1 MKVKTPSVKSESER
15 FMDLLNDSMLTG
27 FSNPDLQVEYIAGEA
42 NGLYFKSTIDKI
54 VVTRRNANT
63 NNETYKVLA
72 LVGNDSG
79 IRLGRAIDKYISETP
94 TVRLRLSLYL
104 YNLTPIKY
112 ETSFL
117 PEFLSRLDRL
127 YEALKSNKRLNG
139 FNDLLRITSNSK
151 IMCKPVFKSG
161 IHEIEVIAN
170 DSKNDVEYRLFFR
183 ITKDGLNVV
192 PAETNKI
199 GTYILDDLLANDFMA
214 LEKSEKTKFLNR
226 IKLAAL
232 YEISNTF
239 NTDIGLNL
247 NMSLANA
254 VAVGDDYQQM
264 AKYLTHMDE
273 LFEQTQDEETFLKV
287 IELNEEEQNLLSLE
301 HDIIYPEFLNNYQ
314 ADKKLN

>member
-1 MKVKTPSVKSESER
+1 MKVKAPSVKSESER
-15 FMDLLNDSMLTG
+15 FIQLLNDSLSSG
-27 FSNPDLQVEYIAGEA
+27 FNSPDLQIEYVANEA
-42 NGLYFKSTIDKI
+42 NGLYFKSSIDKI

-63 NNETYKVLA
+63 NNETYNVLA

-127 YEALKSNKRLNG
+127 YEALKSNKRLKG
-139 FNDLLRITSNSK
+139 LNDLLRITSNSK

-170 DSKNDVEYRLFFR
+170 DSKNDVEYRLLFR

-254 VAVGDDYQQM
+254 VGDDYQQM

-301 HDIIYPEFLNNYQ
+301 HDIIYPDFLNNYQ

>member
-1 MKVKTPSVKSESER
+1 MKAKSPSVKSESER
-15 FMDLLNDSMLTG
+15 FMGLLNDSMRNG
-27 FSNPDLQVEYIAGEA
+27 FNDQDLQVEYIAGEA
-42 NGLYFKSTIDKI
+42 NGLYFKSSIDKI

-63 NNETYKVLA
+63 NNETYTVLA

-127 YEALKSNKRLNG
+127 YEALKSNKRLKG

-170 DSKNDVEYRLFFR
+170 DSKNDVEYRLLFR

-199 GTYILDDLLANDFMA
+199 GTYILDDLLANDFVA
-214 LEKSEKTKFLNR
+214 LEKSEQIKFLNR

-239 NTDIGLNL
+239 NTDLGLNL

-254 VAVGDDYQQM
+254 IGDDYQQM
-264 AKYLTHMDE
+264 AKYLTLMDN

>member
-1 MKVKTPSVKSESER
+1 MKVKVPSVKSESER
-15 FMDLLNDSMLTG
+15 FMGLLNDSMLNG
-27 FSNPDLQVEYIAGEA
+27 FNHQDLQVEYIAGEA

-54 VVTRRNANT
+54 IVTRRNANT
-63 NNETYKVLA
+63 NNETYSVLA
-72 LVGNDSG
+72 LVGNDTG
-79 IRLGRAIDKYISETP
+79 VRLGRAIDKYISETP
-94 TVRLRLSLYL
+94 SVRLRLSLHL

-151 IMCKPVFKSG
+151 IMCKPVYKSG

-170 DSKNDVEYRLFFR
+170 DSKNDVEYRLCFR
-183 ITKDGLNVV
+183 ITKDGVNVV

-199 GTYILDDLLANDFMA
+199 GTYILDDLLANDFVV
-214 LEKSEKTKFLNR
+214 LEKSEQIKFLNR

-239 NTDIGLNL
+239 NTDLGLNL

-254 VAVGDDYQQM
+254 IGDDYQQM
-264 AKYLTHMDE
+264 AKFLTLMDN

>member
-1 MKVKTPSVKSESER
+1 MKVKAPSVKSESER
-15 FMDLLNDSMLTG
+15 FMGLLNDSLSSG
-27 FSNPDLQVEYIAGEA
+27 FNSPDLQIEYVANEA
-42 NGLYFKSTIDKI
+42 NGLYFKSSIDKI

-63 NNETYKVLA
+63 NNETYNVLA

-79 IRLGRAIDKYISETP
+79 IRLGRAIDKYISESP
-94 TVRLRLSLYL
+94 IVRLKLSLYL

-127 YEALKSNKRLNG
+127 YEALKSNKRLKG

-170 DSKNDVEYRLFFR
+170 DSKNDVEYRLLFR

-199 GTYILDDLLANDFMA
+199 GTYILDDLLANDFVA
-214 LEKSEKTKFLNR
+214 LEKSEQIKFLNR

-239 NTDIGLNL
+239 NTDLGLNL

-254 VAVGDDYQQM
+254 IGDDYQQM
-264 AKYLTHMDE
+264 AKYLTLMDN

-287 IELNEEEQNLLSLE
+287 IELNAEEQNLLSLE

-314 ADKKLN
+314 ADKNLN

>member
-1 MKVKTPSVKSESER
+1 MKVKAPSVKSESER
-15 FMDLLNDSMLTG
+15 FMGLLNYSMLNG
-27 FSNPDLQVEYIAGEA
+27 FNDQDLQVEYIAGKA

-63 NNETYKVLA
+63 NNETYNVLA

-79 IRLGRAIDKYISETP
+79 VRLARAIDKYISETP
-94 TVRLRLSLYL
+94 AVRLRLSLYL

-183 ITKDGLNVV
+183 ITKDGVNVV

-199 GTYILDDLLANDFMA
+199 GTYILDDLLANDFVG
-214 LEKSEKTKFLNR
+214 LEKSEQIKFLNR

-239 NTDIGLNL
+239 NTDLGLNF

-254 VAVGDDYQQM
+254 IGDDYQQM
-264 AKYLTHMDE
+264 AKYLTLMDQ

-301 HDIIYPEFLNNYQ
+301 HDIIFPEFLNNYQ

>member
-1 MKVKTPSVKSESER
+1 MKVKAPSVKSESER
-15 FMDLLNDSMLTG
+15 FIQLLNNSLSNG
-27 FSNPDLQVEYIAGEA
+27 FNSPDLQIEYVANEA
-42 NGLYFKSTIDKI
+42 NGLYFKASIDKI

-63 NNETYKVLA
+63 NNETYSVLA
-72 LVGNDSG
+72 LVGNDTG
-79 IRLGRAIDKYISETP
+79 VRLGRAIDKYISETP
-94 TVRLRLSLYL
+94 SVRLRLSLYL

-139 FNDLLRITSNSK
+139 FNDLLRITNNSK

-170 DSKNDVEYRLFFR
+170 DSNNDVEYRLLFR
-183 ITKDGLNVV
+183 ITKDCLNVV

-199 GTYILDDLLANDFMA
+199 GTYILDDLLANGFMA

-232 YEISNTF
+232 YEITNTF

-254 VAVGDDYQQM
+254 VGNDYQQM
-264 AKYLTHMDE
+264 AKYLTLMDQ

-301 HDIIYPEFLNNYQ
+301 HDIIYPDFLNNYQ
-314 ADKKLN
+314 ADKKPN

>member
-1 MKVKTPSVKSESER
+1 MKVKAPSVKSESER
-15 FMDLLNDSMLTG
+15 FIQLLNDSLSSG
-27 FSNPDLQVEYIAGEA
+27 FNSPDLQIEYVANEA
-42 NGLYFKSTIDKI
+42 NGLYFKSSIDKI

-63 NNETYKVLA
+63 NNETYNVLA

-79 IRLGRAIDKYISETP
+79 IRLGRTIDKYISETP

-117 PEFLSRLDRL
+117 PELLSRLDRL
-127 YEALKSNKRLNG
+127 FEALKSNKRLKG

-170 DSKNDVEYRLFFR
+170 DSKNDVEYRLLFR

-214 LEKSEKTKFLNR
+214 LEKSEQIKFLNR

-239 NTDIGLNL
+239 NTDLGLNF

-254 VAVGDDYQQM
+254 IGDDYQQM
-264 AKYLTHMDE
+264 AKYLTLMDN

>member
-1 MKVKTPSVKSESER
+1 MKVKAPSVKTETER
-15 FMDLLNDSMLTG
+15 FIQLLNHSLLNG
-27 FSNPDLQVEYIAGEA
+27 FNDQDLQVEYIAGEA
-42 NGLYFKSTIDKI
+42 NGLYFKSSIDKI
-54 VVTRRNANT
+54 VVSRRNANT
-63 NNETYKVLA
+63 NSETYNVLA

-79 IRLGRAIDKYISETP
+79 VRFGRAIDKYISETP
-94 TVRLRLSLYL
+94 TVRLKLSLYL

-117 PEFLSRLDRL
+117 PEFLSRVDRL
-127 YEALKSNKRLNG
+127 YEAIISNKRLKG

-151 IMCKPVFKSG
+151 IMCKPVYKSG

-183 ITKDGLNVV
+183 ITKDGVNVV

-199 GTYILDDLLANDFMA
+199 GTYILDDLLANDFVG
-214 LEKSEKTKFLNR
+214 LEKSEQIKFLNR

-239 NTDIGLNL
+239 NTDLGLNL

-254 VAVGDDYQQM
+254 IGDDYQQM
-264 AKYLTHMDE
+264 AKYLTLMDN

-301 HDIIYPEFLNNYQ
+301 DR
-314 ADKKLN
+314 KSVV

>member
-1 MKVKTPSVKSESER
+1 MKAKSPSVKSESER
-15 FMDLLNDSMLTG
+15 FIDLLNDSIHNG
-27 FSNPDLQVEYIAGEA
+27 FTNPDLQVEYIAGEA
-42 NGLYFKSTIDKI
+42 NGLYFKSSIDKI
-54 VVTRRNANT
+54 VVIRRNANT
-63 NNETYKVLA
+63 NNETYSVLA
-72 LVGNDSG
+72 LVGNDTG
-79 IRLGRAIDKYISETP
+79 VRLGRSIDKYISETP
-94 TVRLRLSLYL
+94 TVRLKLSLYL

-127 YEALKSNKRLNG
+127 YEALKSNKRLKG

-183 ITKDGLNVV
+183 ITKDGVNVV

-199 GTYILDDLLANDFMA
+199 GTYILDDLLANDFVA
-214 LEKSEKTKFLNR
+214 LEKSEQIKFLNR

-247 NMSLANA
+247 NMSLAN
-254 VAVGDDYQQM
+254 AVGDDYQQM

>member
-1 MKVKTPSVKSESER
+1 MKAKSPSVKSESER
-15 FMDLLNDSMLTG
+15 FMDLLNDSIHNG
-27 FSNPDLQVEYIAGEA
+27 FTNPDLQVEYIAGEA
-42 NGLYFKSTIDKI
+42 NGLYFKSSIDKI
-54 VVTRRNANT
+54 VVIRRNANT
-63 NNETYKVLA
+63 NNETYSVLA
-72 LVGNDSG
+72 LVGNDTG
-79 IRLGRAIDKYISETP
+79 VRLGRAIDKYISETP
-94 TVRLRLSLYL
+94 TVRLKLSLYL

-127 YEALKSNKRLNG
+127 YEALKSNKRLKG

-199 GTYILDDLLANDFMA
+199 GTYILDDLLANDFVA
-214 LEKSEKTKFLNR
+214 LEKSEQIKFLNR
-226 IKLAAL
+226 IKLAAM

-254 VAVGDDYQQM
+254 VGNDYQQM
-264 AKYLTHMDE
+264 AKYLTLMDQ

-301 HDIIYPEFLNNYQ
+301 HDIIYPVFLNNYQ

>member
-1 MKVKTPSVKSESER
+1 MG
-15 FMDLLNDSMLTG
+15 LLNDSMLNG
-27 FSNPDLQVEYIAGEA
+27 FNDQDLQVEYIAGEA
-42 NGLYFKSTIDKI
+42 NGLYFKSSIDKI

-63 NNETYKVLA
+63 NNETYNVLA

-79 IRLGRAIDKYISETP
+79 VRLGRAIDKYISETP

-127 YEALKSNKRLNG
+127 YEALKSSKRLKG

-170 DSKNDVEYRLFFR
+170 DSKNDVEYRLLFR

-199 GTYILDDLLANDFMA
+199 GTYILDDLLANDFVA
-214 LEKSEKTKFLNR
+214 LAKSEQIKFLNR

-239 NTDIGLNL
+239 NTDLGLNF

-254 VAVGDDYQQM
+254 IGDDYQQM
-264 AKYLTHMDE
+264 AKYLTLMDN

-301 HDIIYPEFLNNYQ
+301 HDIIYPDFLNNYQ
-314 ADKKLN
+314 AEKKLN

>member
-1 MKVKTPSVKSESER
+1 MKAKSPSVKSESER
-15 FMDLLNDSMLTG
+15 FMDLLNDSIHNG
-27 FSNPDLQVEYIAGEA
+27 FTNPDLQVEYIAGEA
-42 NGLYFKSTIDKI
+42 NGLYFKSSIDKI
-54 VVTRRNANT
+54 VVIRRNANT
-63 NNETYKVLA
+63 NNETYSVLA
-72 LVGNDSG
+72 LVGNDTG
-79 IRLGRAIDKYISETP
+79 VRLGRAIDKYISETP
-94 TVRLRLSLYL
+94 TVRLKLSLYL

-127 YEALKSNKRLNG
+127 YEALKSNKRLKG

-199 GTYILDDLLANDFMA
+199 GTYILDDLLANDFVA
-214 LEKSEKTKFLNR
+214 LEKSEQIKFLNR
-226 IKLAAL
+226 IKLAAM

-254 VAVGDDYQQM
+254 VGNDYQQM
-264 AKYLTHMDE
+264 AKYLTLMDQ

-301 HDIIYPEFLNNYQ
+301 HDIIYPDFLNNYQ

>member
-1 MKVKTPSVKSESER
+1 MKVKTPSVKSETER
-15 FMDLLNDSMLTG
+15 FMELLNDSMLNG
-27 FSNPDLQVEYIAGEA
+27 FTNPDLQVEYIAGEA
-42 NGLYFKSTIDKI
+42 NGLYFKSSIDKI
-54 VVTRRNANT
+54 IVTRKNANT
-63 NNETYKVLA
+63 NNESYNVLA

-79 IRLGRAIDKYISETP
+79 VRLGRAIDKYISENP
-94 TVRLRLSLYL
+94 SARLRLSLYL

-127 YEALKSNKRLNG
+127 YEALKSNKRLKG

-151 IMCKPVFKSG
+151 VMCKPIFKSG

-170 DSKNDVEYRLFFR
+170 DSKNDVEYRLFFK
-183 ITKDGLNVV
+183 ITKEGLNIV
-192 PAETNKI
+192 PAETNRI
-199 GTYILDDLLANDFMA
+199 GTYILDELLA
-214 LEKSEKTKFLNR
+214 SEFLKLDNSEQTKFLNR
-226 IKLAAL
+226 IQLAAL

-239 NTDIGLNL
+239 NTDLGLNL
-247 NMSLANA
+247 NMPLANA
-254 VAVGDDYQQM
+254 VGNDYQQM

>member
-1 MKVKTPSVKSESER
+1 MKVKAPSVKSESER
-15 FMDLLNDSMLTG
+15 FIQLLNDSLSSG
-27 FSNPDLQVEYIAGEA
+27 FNSPDLQIEYVANEA
-42 NGLYFKSTIDKI
+42 NGLYFKSSIDKI
-54 VVTRRNANT
+54 VVTRRNTNT
-63 NNETYKVLA
+63 NNETYNVLA

-127 YEALKSNKRLNG
+127 YEALKSNKRLKG

-183 ITKDGLNVV
+183 ITKDGVNVV

-254 VAVGDDYQQM
+254 VGDDYQQM

>member
-1 MKVKTPSVKSESER
+1 MKVKATSVKSETER
-15 FMDLLNDSMLTG
+15 FVELLNNALSGG
-27 FSNPDLQVEYIAGEA
+27 FNSPDLQIEYIANEA

-54 VVTRRNANT
+54 VVTRKDANT
-63 NNETYKVLA
+63 NNETYNVLA

-79 IRLGRAIDKYISETP
+79 VRLGRAIDKYISETP
-94 TVRLRLSLYL
+94 TVRLKLSLYL

-127 YEALKSNKRLNG
+127 YEGIKNNKRSNG

-151 IMCKPVFKSG
+151 IMCKPFYKSG
-161 IHEIEVIAN
+161 IHQIEVIAN

-183 ITKDGLNVV
+183 ITNDGVNVV

-199 GTYILDDLLANDFMA
+199 GTFILDDLLANNFVA
-214 LEKSEKTKFLNR
+214 LEKSEQIKFLNR

-239 NTDIGLNL
+239 NTDLGLNF

-254 VAVGDDYQQM
+254 IGDDYQQM
-264 AKYLTHMDE
+264 AKYLTLMDN
-273 LFEQTQDEETFLKV
+273 LFEQTQDQETFLKV

>member
-1 MKVKTPSVKSESER
+1 MKAKSTSVKSESER
-15 FMDLLNDSMLTG
+15 FMGLLNDSMLNG
-27 FSNPDLQVEYIAGEA
+27 FNDQDLQVEYIAGEA
-42 NGLYFKSTIDKI
+42 NGLYFKSSIDKI

-63 NNETYKVLA
+63 NNETYNVLA

-79 IRLGRAIDKYISETP
+79 VRLGRAIDKYISETP

-127 YEALKSNKRLNG
+127 YEALKSSKRLKG

-170 DSKNDVEYRLFFR
+170 DSKNDVEYRLLFR

-199 GTYILDDLLANDFMA
+199 GTYILDDLLANDFVA
-214 LEKSEKTKFLNR
+214 LAKSEQIKFLNR

-239 NTDIGLNL
+239 NTDLGLNF

-254 VAVGDDYQQM
+254 IGDDYQQM
-264 AKYLTHMDE
+264 AKYLTLMDN

-301 HDIIYPEFLNNYQ
+301 HDIIYPDFLNNYQ
-314 ADKKLN
+314 AEKKLN

>member
-1 MKVKTPSVKSESER
+1 MKVKAPSVKSESER
-15 FMDLLNDSMLTG
+15 FMGLLNYSMLNG
-27 FSNPDLQVEYIAGEA
+27 FNDQDLQVEYIAGEA

-63 NNETYKVLA
+63 NNETYNVLA

-79 IRLGRAIDKYISETP
+79 VRLARAIDKYISETP
-94 TVRLRLSLYL
+94 AVRLRLSLYL

-183 ITKDGLNVV
+183 ITKDGVNVV

-199 GTYILDDLLANDFMA
+199 GTYILDDLLANDFVA
-214 LEKSEKTKFLNR
+214 LEKSEQIKFLNR
-226 IKLAAL
+226 IKLAAM

-254 VAVGDDYQQM
+254 VGNDYQQM
-264 AKYLTHMDE
+264 AKYLTLMDQ

-287 IELNEEEQNLLSLE
+287 IELNEEEQNMLSLE
-301 HDIIYPEFLNNYQ
+301 HDIVYPEFLNNYQ

>member
-1 MKVKTPSVKSESER
+1 MG
-15 FMDLLNDSMLTG
+15 LLNYSMLNG
-27 FSNPDLQVEYIAGEA
+27 FNDQDLQVEYIAGKA

-63 NNETYKVLA
+63 NNETYNVLA

-79 IRLGRAIDKYISETP
+79 VRLARAIDKYISETP
-94 TVRLRLSLYL
+94 AVRLRLSLYL

-183 ITKDGLNVV
+183 ITKDGVNVV

-199 GTYILDDLLANDFMA
+199 GTYILDDLLANDFVG
-214 LEKSEKTKFLNR
+214 LEKSEQIKFLNR

-239 NTDIGLNL
+239 NTDLGLNF

-254 VAVGDDYQQM
+254 IGDDYQQM
-264 AKYLTHMDE
+264 AKYLTLMDQ

-301 HDIIYPEFLNNYQ
+301 HDIIFPEFLNNYQ

>member
-15 FMDLLNDSMLTG
+15 FMDLLNDSMLNG
-27 FSNPDLQVEYIAGEA
+27 FTNPDLQVEYIAGEA
-42 NGLYFKSTIDKI
+42 NGLYFKSSIDKI
-54 VVTRRNANT
+54 IVTRKNANT
-63 NNETYKVLA
+63 NNESYNVLA
-72 LVGNDSG
+72 LLGNDSG
-79 IRLGRAIDKYISETP
+79 VRLGRAIDKYISETP

-139 FNDLLRITSNSK
+139 FNDILRITSNSK
-151 IMCKPVFKSG
+151 IMCKPVLKSG

-170 DSKNDVEYRLFFR
+170 DSKNDVEYRLLFR

-214 LEKSEKTKFLNR
+214 LQKSEQINFLNR

-239 NTDIGLNL
+239 NTDLGLNL
-247 NMSLANA
+247 NMPLANA
-254 VAVGDDYQQM
+254 VGNDYQQM

>member
-1 MKVKTPSVKSESER
+1 MG
-15 FMDLLNDSMLTG
+15 LLNDSMRNG
-27 FSNPDLQVEYIAGEA
+27 FNDQDLQVEYIAGEA
-42 NGLYFKSTIDKI
+42 NGLYFKSSIDKI

-63 NNETYKVLA
+63 NNETYTVLA

-127 YEALKSNKRLNG
+127 YEALKSNKRLKG

-170 DSKNDVEYRLFFR
+170 DSKNDVEYRLLFR

-199 GTYILDDLLANDFMA
+199 GTYILDDLLANDFVA
-214 LEKSEKTKFLNR
+214 LEKSEQIKFLNR

-239 NTDIGLNL
+239 NTDLGLNL

-254 VAVGDDYQQM
+254 IGDDYQQM
-264 AKYLTHMDE
+264 AKYLTLMDN